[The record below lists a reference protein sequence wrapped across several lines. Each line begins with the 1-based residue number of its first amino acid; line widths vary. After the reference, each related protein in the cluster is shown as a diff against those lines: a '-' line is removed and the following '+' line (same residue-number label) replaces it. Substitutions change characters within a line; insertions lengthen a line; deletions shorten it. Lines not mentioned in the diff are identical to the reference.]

1 MYVSRSGRTKD
12 GAEEAVE
19 RKREGRLLEALVGET
34 LFFALRDAC
43 SLGGE
48 QLCKL
53 TFRDERP

>member
-1 MYVSRSGRTKD
+1 M
-12 GAEEAVE
+12 E
-19 RKREGRLLEALVGET
+19 RNRDGRLLEALVRET

-53 TFRDERP
+53 AFQDERP